1 MRRTLIGTAIAAL
14 LLAAL
19 PRLFAGDVSHVVVVP
34 VTGEIEAGNAH
45 LVRRAVEAAKAAG
58 AKLIV
63 IELDTPGGRVDNALE
78 ISKAIEESGIKTVAY
93 VTRWAMSAGALIA
106 LSCDEIVM
114 TPGSSIGAA
123 EPIVPGE
130 ETHQEKYVAAIRA
143 EFQARAE
150 KKNYPRLL
158 AMAMVDKEVEV
169 WLVEVDGKRDL
180 MLPIEMER
188 ARRDGKKVKEVQP
201 VNPAGKL
208 LCLTADEAVQYGL
221 AKRIVSLRTDL
232 LNQHGLAE
240 ATVTTLGITWSER
253 MVRFFTQPLVTGLLI
268 LVGILCLLTEL
279 KSPGFSVPGIL
290 GLLCFAAVFFGH
302 HLAGLAD
309 YAEIL
314 LFSIGV
320 ILIGIEIF
328 FMPGSMVV
336 GVPGVIMAL
345 AGLVLSLQG
354 FVVPEKAWEVDRFRD
369 NFFVLACSFGGAM
382 VGFLAVAKYLPKS
395 PMLKRLVL
403 SSEIQAEEKSM
414 PQEVDSASLV
424 GKYAVAMT
432 PLHPSGKVDLEGRT
446 LDVVSEGEQVEK
458 GATVQIVKV
467 EGPSII
473 VAPVGRS

>member
-1 MRRTLIGTAIAAL
+1 MRRMNIGTAIAAL

-19 PRLFAGDVSHVVVVP
+19 PTLDAGDSSHVVVVSIQ
-34 VTGEIEAGNAH
+34 GEIEAGNSH
-45 LVRRAVEAAKAAG
+45 LVRRAVEAAQQAG

-63 IELDTPGGRVDNALE
+63 FELDTPGGRIDNALE
-78 ISKAIEESGIKTVAY
+78 ISKAIEDAGIPTVAY

-106 LSCDEIVM
+106 LSCDSIVM

-123 EPIVPGE
+123 EPIVPGDNQ
-130 ETHQEKYVAAIRA
+130 HQEKYVAAIRA

-150 KKNYPRLL
+150 KKSYPRLL

-169 WLVEVDGKRDL
+169 WLVEVDGKEAL
-180 MLPIEMER
+180 MLPEEMER
-188 ARRDGKKVKEVQP
+188 ARREGKKVKEVQT
-201 VNPAGKL
+201 VNPSGKL
-208 LCLTADEAVQYGL
+208 LCLTADEAVRYGL
-221 AKRIVSLRTDL
+221 AKRITSLRTDL
-232 LNQHGLAE
+232 LNQYGLAE
-240 ATVTTLGITWSER
+240 ATPTEMKITWSEQ
-253 MVRFFTQPLVTGLLI
+253 MVRFLTRPLFTGLLI
-268 LVGILCLLTEL
+268 LLGILFLLAEL
-279 KSPGFSVPGIL
+279 KAPGLSVPGIL

-309 YAEIL
+309 YAEII
-314 LFSIGV
+314 LFAVGV
-320 ILIGIEIF
+320 LLIGIEIF

-336 GVPGVIMAL
+336 GVPGVIMAF

-354 FVVPEKAWEVDRFRD
+354 FVVPDKAWEMDRLRD

-395 PMLKRLVL
+395 PLLKRLIL

-458 GATVQIVKV
+458 GATVQIVKI